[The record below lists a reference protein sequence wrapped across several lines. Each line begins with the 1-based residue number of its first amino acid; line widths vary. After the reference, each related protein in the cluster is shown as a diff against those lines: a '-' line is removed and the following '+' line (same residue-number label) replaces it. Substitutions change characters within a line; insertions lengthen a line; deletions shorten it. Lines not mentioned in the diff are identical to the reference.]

1 MEDKKDEVTVLNT
14 DIEEPQKE
22 EDKQNNKEQNSQDN
36 NDKKKTLKTVITTI
50 ICTLLFII
58 ILLLL
63 ILLGLKKCARDNNGA
78 LPISSGGQDSS
89 IKYDYDTDKM
99 TDMFKYMINDKIDF
113 DGYDGKAES
122 IAVVT
127 YIDNYDKEENNFKL
141 NIVGY
146 NDTKVYFYQITNA
159 AYTGDKEQ
167 YDNFVSYLLLNDNY
181 KTMTTGAAIDF
192 SIMDKQVENVVSSK
206 PNHKC
211 IISKPPADIKYVSGY
226 YLEEGKYYAFFQKE
240 LVDDVDPLAS
250 GQDMVIDNQDPL
262 YTYYQKLNS
271 VA

>member
-14 DIEEPQKE
+14 DIEESQKE
-22 EDKQNNKEQNSQDN
+22 EDKQNNKEVKEQDN
-36 NDKKKTLKTVITTI
+36 DDKKKTLKTVITTV

-63 ILLGLKKCARDNNGA
+63 ILLGLKKCAKDNNGE
-78 LPISSGGQDSS
+78 LPNSSSEPDSS
-89 IKYDYDTDKM
+89 IKYNYDTDKM
-99 TDMFKYMINDKIDF
+99 MNMFKYMINDKIDF

-122 IAVVT
+122 IASIT

-146 NDTKVYFYQITNA
+146 NDNKVYYYQITNA
-159 AYTGDKEQ
+159 SYLGDKTQ

-181 KTMTTGAAIDF
+181 KSMTTGAAIDF
-192 SIMDKQVENVVSSK
+192 NMMDKQVESVVSNK
-206 PNHKC
+206 ANHKC
-211 IISKPPADIKYVSGY
+211 IIAKSLTDIKFVSGY

-240 LVDDVDPLAS
+240 LVDNIDPLAS
-250 GQDMVIDNQDPL
+250 GQDMVIDNLDPL
-262 YTYYQKLNS
+262 YAYYQKLS
-271 VA
+271 TQA